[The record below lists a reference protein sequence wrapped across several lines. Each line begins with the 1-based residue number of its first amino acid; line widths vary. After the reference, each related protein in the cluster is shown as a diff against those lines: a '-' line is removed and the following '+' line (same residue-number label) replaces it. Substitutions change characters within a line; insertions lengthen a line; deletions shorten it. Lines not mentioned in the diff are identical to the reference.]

1 MSKSKKKAGFTTL
14 ITKFPKAKLPLVLSP
29 DSYRNFEKKNKPLS
43 LDSIQNFLL
52 DEQEEVDEFTEFIP
66 CFRLPDTSNFHA
78 LVFWRAGLMEY
89 HYVLITFDKKGYLI
103 DKKSI
108 AGTIPHENAFII
120 SIADIKSSRK
130 IEVKE
135 GSADTNTK
143 NLTPTS
149 FSHNYHLDISDNGK
163 ITTQ

>member
-14 ITKFPKAKLPLVLSP
+14 MTKFPKAKLPLELSP

-43 LDSIQNFLL
+43 LDSIKNFLIE
-52 DEQEEVDEFTEFIP
+52 EQEEVDEFTEFIP
-66 CFRLPDTSNFHA
+66 CFRLPDTPNFHA

-89 HYVLITFDKKGYLI
+89 HYVLITFDKNGHLI
-103 DKKSI
+103 DKKHI
-108 AGTIPHENAFII
+108 AGTIPDKNAFNI
-120 SIADIKSSRK
+120 SIANIKSSRK

-135 GSADTNTK
+135 GSSDTNTK

>member
-1 MSKSKKKAGFTTL
+1 MSESKKKAGFTTL
-14 ITKFPKAKLPLVLSP
+14 ITKFPKAKLPLELAP

-43 LDSIQNFLL
+43 LDSIKNFLI

-66 CFRLPDTSNFHA
+66 CFRLPDTTNFHA
-78 LVFWRAGLMEY
+78 LVFWQAGLMEY
-89 HYVLITFDKKGYLI
+89 HYILITFNKNGHLI

-108 AGTIPHENAFII
+108 AGTIPHANAFKI
-120 SIADIKSSRK
+120 SIANIKSSQK

-149 FSHNYHLDISDNGK
+149 FSHYYHLNISDNGK